1 MEMTDLTTTRRP
13 TTQTDAGKATTPAQ
27 ASALITEQQ
36 VRFGSAAVALPR
48 PRTRRWAHAADAIA
62 RGMRDFFAGP
72 PAPARRHH
80 PKRYGYIENALMARE
95 MNRL

>member
-13 TTQTDAGKATTPAQ
+13 TTQ
-27 ASALITEQQ
+27 SALITEQQ